1 MAKLNEYAQLRALH
15 REVIGFID
23 GTFDVLH
30 MGHGCLI
37 DYARKNCQFLVA
49 FVKSDEQLRYE
60 KVDYNNGFST
70 RSNLLYRV
78 KGISETYRRNSLLS
92 LMEAIKH
99 LKPDYFVTAH
109 PARYPK
115 EFYLQLTKQGC
126 IFQKLAIVP
135 GIKPF
140 KKL

>member
-60 KVDYNNGFST
+60 KVNYNNGFST
-70 RSNLLYRV
+70 RSNLLFRV
-78 KGISETYRRNSLLS
+78 KGIDETFRRNSFLS
-92 LMEAIKH
+92 LMEIIKH

-115 EFYLQLTKQGC
+115 EFYELLQKQHC
-126 IFQKLAIVP
+126 VYQKLPIVP

-140 KKL
+140 RKL